1 MTFGC
6 GIPANS
12 QANRDVLVLGYLW
25 FNGFFKITGFAV
37 MDRDKSQD
45 KMKME
50 EGRSTM
56 ENSTTNKN
64 LFIVLMLLHDII
76 LVMYTILFLYTEMNV
91 KISRKN
97 SHLYVPNI

>member
-1 MTFGC
+1 
-6 GIPANS
+6 
-12 QANRDVLVLGYLW
+12 
-25 FNGFFKITGFAV
+25 